1 MENVIRANR
10 VYRFLSVLVAAIVL
24 SSLAVDLIQSCV
36 DPIAW
41 VALGAATALVAYAAH
56 RLKPLQEPCP
66 CEEAAPLEA
75 DWARPLTE
83 RQRVFVAGIL
93 AGKSA
98 KDIAAGEGVKPAT
111 VYNALSKAYA
121 SLDVESNI
129 ELLARY
135 GRGSSHAECDKGKEG
150 LEAPPPRKR
159 LA

>member
-10 VYRFLSVLVAAIVL
+10 VYRFLSVLVVAVIL
-24 SSLAVDLIQSCV
+24 SSILLDLLQATV

-41 VALGAATALVAYAAH
+41 TALAAAFALVAYAAH

-66 CEEAAPLEA
+66 CKEAAPLEA

-111 VYNALSKAYA
+111 VYNALSKACA
-121 SLDVESNI
+121 SLDVESDI
-129 ELLARY
+129 ALLARY
-135 GRGSSHAECDKGKEG
+135 GRSTPLAECDKGKEG
-150 LEAPPPRKR
+150 SEAPPPPKKPD
-159 LA
+159 